1 MQPRIRR
8 AAASRSGRHAL
19 RARCRLA
26 GPRDRLAKSASY
38 PKLLKLVCLFALFEL
53 PDCAAEI
60 VVAHRDRVATAVD
73 PDALLDLLTPS
84 LRGKQLSYADY
95 VAAFDDDV
103 ESFYPGETATQG

>member
-1 MQPRIRR
+1 
-8 AAASRSGRHAL
+8 
-19 RARCRLA
+19 
-26 GPRDRLAKSASY
+26 LAKSASY